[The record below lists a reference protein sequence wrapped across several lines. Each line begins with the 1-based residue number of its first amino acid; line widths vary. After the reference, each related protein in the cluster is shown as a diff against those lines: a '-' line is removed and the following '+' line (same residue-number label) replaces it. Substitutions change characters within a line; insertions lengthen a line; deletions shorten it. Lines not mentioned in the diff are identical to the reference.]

1 MTTNGETTGTI
12 DGYIR
17 VSRVGDRSGKS
28 YISPTEQRRMI
39 EEGAK
44 RAGVELGLVVEEE
57 NVSGSKAARDRRLE
71 ELLVRAEAGE
81 SDGIIVAWQD
91 RLSRGSNRETAEL
104 WERLEAARARL
115 IAVGDGVDSA
125 SSGSEWLFTI
135 KGMVARDQWK
145 RYRQNWQDA
154 KRNAIERGKF
164 IGPVPVGY
172 LKDEDGRLIPAPE
185 SADLV
190 RSIFTQRIDG
200 KSWAT
205 IARWT
210 AEQGRPLSQSGVARI
225 VTNPVYLGHSKQGQA
240 VNTDAHQPLV
250 SRLDFDRANA
260 AQRTSSYKGKTGRTA
275 GRTLA
280 QGLATCAICA
290 LKLQVKVN
298 NGYLAFECKNP
309 HCGGNNISAR
319 KLDGELTSRIFD
331 LLELEAEH
339 PIGPLV
345 HIKSRS
351 DPSIIAQAEKQ
362 LAEAEYDL
370 QLWQDNTDALRTL
383 GQARYNVTLEKRVQ
397 TVDQARAALDLA
409 IVEHSAKDQ
418 IFMLDEAWENWTVE
432 ERRDTLRKIIRQVLV
447 FPAKIDGQPLTTRAR
462 VQLELV
468 DGRQL

>member
-1 MTTNGETTGTI
+1 MSTI

-71 ELLVRAEAGE
+71 ELLVRAESGE

-172 LKDEDGRLIPAPE
+172 LKGEDGRLIPDPE
-185 SADLV
+185 LADLV
-190 RSIFTQRIDG
+190 RSIFAQRIDG

-210 AEQGRPLSQSGVARI
+210 AAQGTPMSQSGV
-225 VTNPVYLGHSKQGQA
+225 
-240 VNTDAHQPLV
+240 
-250 SRLDFDRANA
+250 
-260 AQRTSSYKGKTGRTA
+260 
-275 GRTLA
+275 
-280 QGLATCAICA
+280 
-290 LKLQVKVN
+290 
-298 NGYLAFECKNP
+298 
-309 HCGGNNISAR
+309 
-319 KLDGELTSRIFD
+319 
-331 LLELEAEH
+331 
-339 PIGPLV
+339 
-345 HIKSRS
+345 
-351 DPSIIAQAEKQ
+351 
-362 LAEAEYDL
+362 
-370 QLWQDNTDALRTL
+370 
-383 GQARYNVTLEKRVQ
+383 
-397 TVDQARAALDLA
+397 
-409 IVEHSAKDQ
+409 
-418 IFMLDEAWENWTVE
+418 
-432 ERRDTLRKIIRQVLV
+432 
-447 FPAKIDGQPLTTRAR
+447 
-462 VQLELV
+462 
-468 DGRQL
+468 